1 MKSETIQQQ
10 RERLRAQT
18 EAEREGAEAAGE
30 GQLTIRPTDAQIE
43 RAEQVDRVAEA
54 TEQALV
60 ESQGAVYTNDVPE
73 EGVRPEQGEQG
84 EQGEQPARRGR
95 RRGAAQKDQGDGG
108 TENA

>member
-43 RAEQVDRVAEA
+43 RAEQIDQVAEA
-54 TEQALV
+54 TERALV
-60 ESQGAVYTNDVPE
+60 ESQGAVYTNDVPD
-73 EGVRPEQGEQG
+73 EGVRPEQA

-95 RRGAAQKDQGDGG
+95 RRGAAQKEQGDGG
-108 TENA
+108 SENA